1 MLLKILAV
9 VLLFIGLVSGGLFWR
24 FKKDPFLSKEA
35 DRCLNHFC
43 EADENWSSKG
53 RIYVTGLAVIEEN
66 GKKRFV
72 KQKKLFDLGILE

>member
-1 MLLKILAV
+1 MLKILAL
-9 VLLFIGLVSGGLFWR
+9 VLLFLGLLTSGLFWR

-53 RIYVTGLAVIEEN
+53 RVYVTGLAVIEEN

>member
-1 MLLKILAV
+1 MLKILAL
-9 VLLFIGLVSGGLFWR
+9 VLLFLGLLTSGLFWR
-24 FKKDPFLSKEA
+24 FKKDPFLAKEA

-43 EADENWSSKG
+43 EADENWNSKG
-53 RIYVTGLAVIEEN
+53 RIYVTGLAVIEED

>member
-1 MLLKILAV
+1 MLKLLAV
-9 VLLFIGLVSGGLFWR
+9 VLLFLGIYSTRLLWR
-24 FKKDPFLSKEA
+24 FKRDPFLAEEA

-43 EADENWSSKG
+43 EVDKDWNSNG
-53 RIYVTGLAVIEEN
+53 RVYVTGLAVIEEN